1 MFGKTKQAYYKKE
14 KSVYKQAI
22 EERVIVEAVRKERIS
37 MPKIGTRKLLVKLLD
52 QGIDVGR
59 DKLFAIL
66 DRNNLLIRGKRTRVV
81 TTHSNH
87 WFRKY
92 PNLIKG
98 LEVKAPNK
106 LWVSDI
112 TYVETKEG
120 FVYLFLV
127 TDAYSRKI
135 VGFKVAEG
143 LTAKHAV
150 EALQMALKGLTRTTA
165 TGLIHHSD
173 RGVQYCCNEY
183 VKLLTKWKI
192 DISMA
197 QNGDPLENAIAE
209 RVNGIL
215 KVEWLY
221 DGNFESLSEA
231 KDFITWA
238 IQIYNNQR
246 PHSSIEMLTPSQA
259 HCKNGELKR
268 TWKNYYKK
276 RMDHETLVST

>member
-98 LEVKAPNK
+98 LEVRAPNK

-231 KDFITWA
+231 KDFITRA

>member
-231 KDFITWA
+231 KDFITRA